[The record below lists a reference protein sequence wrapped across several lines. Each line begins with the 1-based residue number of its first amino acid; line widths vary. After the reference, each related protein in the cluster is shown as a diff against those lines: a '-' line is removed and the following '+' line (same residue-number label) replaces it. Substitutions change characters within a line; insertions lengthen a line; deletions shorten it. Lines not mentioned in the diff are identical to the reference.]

1 MKTVNAKK
9 EMLLDILIVI
19 VGNFFIALGVNLFIL
34 PCDVLSG
41 GVSGIAVAL
50 QPVFHLPPTLVIN
63 VLTIGLFLL
72 GVVALGKDFLLK
84 TVISTIVYPV
94 FISTLNN
101 MLGTYQ
107 VTDNQLLASLYAGVC
122 VGTGLGLVMRCN
134 ASTGGMDIP
143 PLVIHKI
150 TGLPLSTLVMCTDG
164 AVVILGAL
172 TYGLEASMIGLI
184 SVFVT
189 GKVIDVILT
198 MGSKGMKQIMIISDY
213 HEEILSE
220 IYSNMKRGATLL
232 QGKGGYKR
240 GDKEVIMMVVYKK
253 QFPIVDRI
261 VTRIDPE
268 AFVIVSDVNEVHGEG
283 FTYEQYM

>member
-1 MKTVNAKK
+1 MRKLNDKQ
-9 EMLLDILIVI
+9 ELILDILIVI
-19 VGNFFIALGVNLFIL
+19 FGNFLIALGVNLFIL

-50 QPVFHLPPTLVIN
+50 QPIFHLPPTLVIN
-63 VLTIGLFLL
+63 VLTIGLFLV
-72 GVVALGKDFLLK
+72 GVVTLGKGFLVK
-84 TVISTIVYPV
+84 TVVSTLVYPL
-94 FISTLNN
+94 FISLLNTII
-101 MLGTYQ
+101 GDYQ
-107 VTDNQLLASLYAGVC
+107 VTDNQMLASLYAGVC
-122 VGTGLGLVMRCN
+122 VGAGLGLVMRCN

-143 PLVIHKI
+143 PLVIHKF

-189 GKVIDVILT
+189 GKVIDMILT
-198 MGSKGMKQIMIISDY
+198 MGSQGMKQVMIISDY

-232 QGKGGYKR
+232 QGKGGYRR
-240 GDKEVIMMVVYKK
+240 GTKEVIMIVVYKK
-253 QFPIVDRI
+253 QFPVVDRI
-261 VTRIDPE
+261 VKHIDPE
-268 AFVIVSDVNEVHGEG
+268 AFIIVSDVNEVHGEG

>member
-1 MKTVNAKK
+1 MRKLNDKQ
-9 EMLLDILIVI
+9 ELILDILIVI
-19 VGNFFIALGVNLFIL
+19 FGNFLIALGVNLFIL

-50 QPVFHLPPTLVIN
+50 QPIFHLPPTLVIN
-63 VLTIGLFLL
+63 VLTIGLFLV
-72 GVVALGKDFLLK
+72 GVVTLGKGFLVK
-84 TVISTIVYPV
+84 TVVSTLVYPLL
-94 FISTLNN
+94 ISLLNTII
-101 MLGTYQ
+101 GDYQ
-107 VTDNQLLASLYAGVC
+107 VTDNQMLASLYAGVC
-122 VGTGLGLVMRCN
+122 VGAGLGLVMRCN

-143 PLVIHKI
+143 PLVIHKF

-189 GKVIDVILT
+189 GKVIDMILT
-198 MGSKGMKQIMIISDY
+198 MGSQGMKQVMIISDY

-232 QGKGGYKR
+232 QGKGGYRR
-240 GDKEVIMMVVYKK
+240 GNKEVIMIVVYKK
-253 QFPIVDRI
+253 QFPVVDRI
-261 VTRIDPE
+261 VKHIDPE
-268 AFVIVSDVNEVHGEG
+268 AFIIVSDVNEVHGEG

>member
-1 MKTVNAKK
+1 MSVFNEKK
-9 EMLLDILIVI
+9 ELILDILII
-19 VGNFFIALGVNLFIL
+19 ILGNFFIALGVNLFIL

-50 QPVFHLPPTLVIN
+50 QPIFHLPPTLVIN
-63 VLTIGLFLL
+63 ALTIGLFLV
-72 GVVALGKDFLLK
+72 GVVALGKGFLLK
-84 TVISTIVYPV
+84 TIISTIVYPL
-94 FISTLNN
+94 FISLLNN
-101 MLGTYQ
+101 LLNGYQ
-107 VTDNQLLASLYAGVC
+107 VTDNQMLASLYAGVC
-122 VGTGLGLVMRCN
+122 VGAGLGLVMRCN

-143 PLVIHKI
+143 PLVIHKF

-164 AVVILGAL
+164 AVVVLGAL
-172 TYGLEASMIGLI
+172 TYGLEASMIGLL

-198 MGSKGMKQIMIISDY
+198 MGSQGMKQVMIISDH

-220 IYSNMKRGATLL
+220 IYANMKRGATLL
-232 QGKGGYKR
+232 QGKGGYRR
-240 GDKEVIMMVVYKK
+240 GTKEVIMIVVYKK
-253 QFPIVDRI
+253 QYPGVDRI
-261 VTRIDPE
+261 VKHIDPE